1 MEWYQSLETTGNLVK
16 KITDTVKV
24 QNYLDSTDW
33 VETYLLRHDLNS
45 ETIPPESNKW
55 NIINKRTQAKA
66 LLATDG

>member
-24 QNYLDSTDW
+24 KNYLASTDW
-33 VETYLLRHDLNS
+33 VESYLLRHDLNN